1 MKELDTKQAGRFA
14 IAAVLDA
21 QRRNTDNK
29 SLYTQEQIRKA
40 LSVRDLLDTAFSYN
54 SLYIN
59 YRKKFI
65 AVKVEGARSRD
76 SMSKR
81 VIELFEQLGYGVVST
96 QQGIIVRLDS
106 ARV

>member
-1 MKELDTKQAGRFA
+1 MKELDTKEAGTFA
-14 IAAVLDA
+14 FAAVMDA
-21 QRRNTDNK
+21 QRRNTNNK

-40 LSVRDLLDTAFSYN
+40 LSVRDLLDSAFSYN

-81 VIELFEQLGYGVVST
+81 VIELFESLGYGVVTT

-106 ARV
+106 AAV

>member
-1 MKELDTKQAGRFA
+1 MKELDTKEAGRFA

-21 QRRNTDNK
+21 QRRNTNNK
-29 SLYTQEQIRKA
+29 SLYTPEQIRKA
-40 LSVRDLLDTAFSYN
+40 LSVRDLLDSAFSYN

-76 SMSKR
+76 TMSKKI
-81 VIELFEQLGYGVVST
+81 IEMFEQLGYGVVAT

>member
-14 IAAVLDA
+14 LAAVLDA
-21 QRRNTDNK
+21 QRRNTNNK
-29 SLYTQEQIRKA
+29 SRYTQEQIRKA
-40 LSVRDLLDTAFSYN
+40 LSVRDLLDSAFSYN

-59 YRKKFI
+59 YRQKFI
-65 AVKVEGARSRD
+65 AVKVEGARARD

-81 VIELFEQLGYGVVST
+81 VIELFEQLGYSVVST

-106 ARV
+106 AAV